1 MEIAVDVSTF
11 YRSNANPPARHSS
24 CFFRG
29 LWKGSPGMKVAITK
43 KWLKW
48 LVVLVLVLGLAA
60 VFGWKHYA
68 STGEEQVASGNG
80 RIEATE
86 IDIDA
91 KLPARIREIKA
102 EEGDFVN

>member
-1 MEIAVDVSTF
+1 
-11 YRSNANPPARHSS
+11 
-24 CFFRG
+24 
-29 LWKGSPGMKVAITK
+29 MKITK

-48 LVVLVLVLGLAA
+48 VVLVLVLGLAA

-91 KLPARIREIKA
+91 KLPARIKEIKVA
-102 EEGDFVN
+102 EGDFVEAGEAIVLMDTDTLQAQLWEAKAKLQEATSALQKARS